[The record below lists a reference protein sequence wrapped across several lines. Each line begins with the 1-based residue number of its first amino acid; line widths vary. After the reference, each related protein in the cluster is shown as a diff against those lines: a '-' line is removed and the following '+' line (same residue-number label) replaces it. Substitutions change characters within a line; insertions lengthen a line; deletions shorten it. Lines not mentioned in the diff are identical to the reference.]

1 MNQVCAMGEP
11 LWNSMMGIN
20 KETQKAAAREA
31 AEAQRLEADAE
42 AAEAQRLKA
51 EAEAAEAEKQR
62 LEKAAEQRL
71 KADAKKQKAAPAP
84 ESEMNVNMLK
94 TQIEKL
100 NEIAAQLISEGKQL
114 TQQQEKEM
122 ENLTTLYNAARQQ
135 NEENAAGAAVQQFQ
149 AGGG

>member
-1 MNQVCAMGEP
+1 MIITKRSIRQIP
-11 LWNSMMGIN
+11 IS
-20 KETQKAAAREA
+20 
-31 AEAQRLEADAE
+31 LE
-42 AAEAQRLKA
+42 K
-51 EAEAAEAEKQR
+51 KQR

-122 ENLTTLYNAARQQ
+122 EKRGLIIMKLRTRCHLQKQEKRNQKNP
-135 NEENAAGAAVQQFQ
+135 
-149 AGGG
+149 